1 MRLFWQFSNIVL
13 WAFYQTLF
21 HCDVSTDFCY
31 SLPKIEFRLTRAT
44 LREWSSWPSLQKL
57 HQIHVFEKMRSVRHI
72 TNFPGWASRG
82 NLEYWRVLIKGIY
95 GALWSR
101 EKALLKIPSRRRK
114 PLERKRQ
121 FEEFFRLPSS
131 SAASLLTSMTI
142 TTVMESCLA
151 LNGGFFFI

>member
-101 EKALLKIPSRRRK
+101 EALLKIPSRRRK